1 MTTTVADVDAA
12 GQATAYLQERLKGR
26 PQPTVGVICGS
37 GLARLSEAIRPETKL
52 SISFSEI
59 PCFPYLGV
67 AGHHAELV
75 FGSIG
80 ASEVAVVRGRAHS
93 YEGHSM
99 QTVVL
104 ATRVFAKLGVAVL
117 IVTNAAGGI
126 RRDFNVGDVRL
137 SPRARR
143 ADVLSLADHGDY
155 RPHWASSV
163 GWQGSFGWPEH

>member
-1 MTTTVADVDAA
+1 MTADVDAV
-12 GQATAYLQERLKGR
+12 GQASAYLQERLKGR
-26 PQPTVGVICGS
+26 PQPTVGIICGS

-52 SISFSEI
+52 SILFSEI

-117 IVTNAAGGI
+117 IVTNAAGGV
-126 RRDFNVGDVRL
+126 RREFNVGDVRA
-137 SPRARR
+137 PPFKKNNARAT
-143 ADVLSLADHGDY
+143 DHGHY
-155 RPHWASSV
+155 RPHWAP
-163 GWQGSFGWPEH
+163 GAGGQGPFGGPEH